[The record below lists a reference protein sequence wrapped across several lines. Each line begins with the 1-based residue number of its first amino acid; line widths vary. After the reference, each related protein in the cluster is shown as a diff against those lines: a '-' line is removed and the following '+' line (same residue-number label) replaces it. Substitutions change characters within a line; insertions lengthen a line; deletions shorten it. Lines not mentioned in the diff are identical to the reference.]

1 MHRFAWNFKVY
12 CCILPPSSALASRGT
27 FPQGKVL
34 PVAFRCYRST
44 GAVPKALREREDD
57 ILPYSPLNHI
67 N

>member
-1 MHRFAWNFKVY
+1 MVKQAATTK
-12 CCILPPSSALASRGT
+12 S
-27 FPQGKVL
+27 FPRGKVL

>member
-1 MHRFAWNFKVY
+1 MVKQAATTK
-12 CCILPPSSALASRGT
+12 S
-27 FPQGKVL
+27 FPWGKVL